1 MHNHLVCH
9 LAMKDYF
16 SLHCPVLNVYLS
28 CLKLWEF
35 HQLFGMKC
43 SVIEMFILYVN
54 GTFFLSRLD
63 RNVYKK
69 WNPFKRNYTILSHI
83 FPVEG
88 GMKLCPAYGRQHECL
103 HEKGQCI
110 ITMRKISSRGSQFL
124 FPCANYTISWN
135 NTIKKKRI
143 NFHYCPLFTKQKQQM
158 TKDIHI
164 IHCSCPFTML
174 FSVGEMIFTTKRKEK
189 KKEASIHSSKFIQ
202 ATFYRL

>member
-1 MHNHLVCH
+1 
-9 LAMKDYF
+9 
-16 SLHCPVLNVYLS
+16 
-28 CLKLWEF
+28 
-35 HQLFGMKC
+35 
-43 SVIEMFILYVN
+43 
-54 GTFFLSRLD
+54 
-63 RNVYKK
+63 
-69 WNPFKRNYTILSHI
+69 
-83 FPVEG
+83 
-88 GMKLCPAYGRQHECL
+88 MKLCPAYGRQHECL

-189 KKEASIHSSKFIQ
+189 KKKKLQFIAPSSFKQHSIDYRNNWKYRRSYILYHMSKGADIVEYLFFTYSAVYYTGILRINIYVLDM
-202 ATFYRL
+202 F